1 MTFPRKLKR
10 MSSSNPIIETPKA
23 RRFQRRIS
31 VLAGA
36 GMFIDGF
43 DVSVIAV
50 ALPSL
55 KEAWNITDGIVS
67 GIVASAVVVGM
78 FFGMMFGGRLVDMFG
93 RKKMYMFDLIG
104 FVVFALLAA
113 ASQNVWQLIA
123 ARFLLGLFIG
133 ADYPISSS
141 VTAEF
146 TSPHRRGRLIIFMS
160 LMWQLGAFTAYVTGI
175 LLMGTGGHAWR
186 WMLFC
191 GAVLAVLVILL
202 RHNMPE
208 SPRWL
213 RDRGRHDEADEIERE
228 MREEHDLIIDSRRT
242 GPATEKGKMR
252 ELFTRKYLRAT
263 TFCCVFWFAFAVS
276 FYGIQMYTPTIL
288 TPFTEGRPELAF
300 LGAALIA
307 ALGVVGAG
315 IGMITVERWGR
326 RRQIIWCFVG
336 MVVALTILALW
347 ASPGLAFLIGLL
359 SVTILLANLGPG
371 VLNMVYPNE
380 MFPTRLRGTG
390 VGFAGSMSRIGSIL
404 GVLVFPVLVQ
414 NWGMSKATWLFA
426 GVATFGLIISIWL
439 APETKGR
446 SMDELEELASNGWRD
461 DAGNKVF
468 YGKYNTSGSG
478 SSPAKE

>member
-146 TSPHRRGRLIIFMS
+146 TSPHRRWRLIIFMS
-160 LMWQLGAFTAYVTGI
+160 LM
-175 LLMGTGGHAWR
+175 
-186 WMLFC
+186 
-191 GAVLAVLVILL
+191 
-202 RHNMPE
+202 
-208 SPRWL
+208 
-213 RDRGRHDEADEIERE
+213 
-228 MREEHDLIIDSRRT
+228 
-242 GPATEKGKMR
+242 
-252 ELFTRKYLRAT
+252 
-263 TFCCVFWFAFAVS
+263 
-276 FYGIQMYTPTIL
+276 
-288 TPFTEGRPELAF
+288 
-300 LGAALIA
+300 
-307 ALGVVGAG
+307 
-315 IGMITVERWGR
+315 
-326 RRQIIWCFVG
+326 
-336 MVVALTILALW
+336 
-347 ASPGLAFLIGLL
+347 
-359 SVTILLANLGPG
+359 
-371 VLNMVYPNE
+371 
-380 MFPTRLRGTG
+380 
-390 VGFAGSMSRIGSIL
+390 
-404 GVLVFPVLVQ
+404 
-414 NWGMSKATWLFA
+414 
-426 GVATFGLIISIWL
+426 
-439 APETKGR
+439 
-446 SMDELEELASNGWRD
+446 
-461 DAGNKVF
+461 
-468 YGKYNTSGSG
+468 
-478 SSPAKE
+478 